1 MSYNGKW
8 DLSPNALFCMIFR
21 LFKRFPSLSYR
32 KKLPLSSAFNPHE
45 HEPLAQSQPGERP
58 AAAGGSR
65 PARQNQT
72 TRPRGRREETDEVPN
87 QKPNRLWPPP
97 CQPGFWRSFSR
108 GNGLPRQGGAVP
120 PGKIKRPGHE
130 AGERKPMKCRIKSQ
144 TDFGR
149 RLVNRAFGAAS
160 AGGTACRGRG
170 EPSHPAKSNDPA
182 TRPERG
188 NR

>member
-21 LFKRFPSLSYR
+21 LFKRFPPLSYR
-32 KKLPLSSAFNPHE
+32 KKPPLSSAFNPHE
-45 HEPLAQSQPGERP
+45 HELLAQSQPGERP

-87 QKPNRLWPPP
+87 QKPNGLWPPP

-108 GNGLPRQGGAVP
+108 GNGLPRQAVP
-120 PGKIKRPGHE
+120 PAEAAPKARLTRRRP
-130 AGERKPMKCRIKSQ
+130 KSVWLLIRH
-144 TDFGR
+144 FIGFLSPASWPGR
-149 RLVNRAFGAAS
+149 LILP
-160 AGGTACRGRG
+160 GGTAPPCRGRPFPRLG
-170 EPSHPAKSNDPA
+170 LCQKLMFVWIKS
-182 TRPERG
+182 T
-188 NR
+188 